1 YIYMGNGAGAS
12 GASVA
17 VCTLES
23 AGYPKYLFYADDI
36 VFAGSAPHVANFR
49 FGTDGK
55 VTITIKALSGT
66 AGFAGAASAYIN
78 VTYPAAN

>member
-1 YIYMGNGAGAS
+1 MNNGAGAS
-12 GASVA
+12 DASFA

-23 AGYPKYLFYADDI
+23 AGFPKYLFYADYI
-36 VFAGSAPHVANFR
+36 VFAGSAPYVANFR
-49 FGTDGK
+49 FGTDEK

-66 AGFAGAASAYIN
+66 AGLAGAASAYIN